1 MKLEQISRHPLVK
14 GAAARTSGERPGDGD
29 ALEVDVK
36 VSPGETGG
44 EDGAEGNPEYRYP
57 APDGALTLRRYEGG
71 EEEEEA
77 SEEVEVQSAEA
88 RERAWKTK
96 RNRKKK
102 MKRKNRL
109 KRKLLGLMSGTRGE
123 SPQIN
128 PSSNVNPPTDEK
140 IYEEEENKQKK

>member
-71 EEEEEA
+71 EEEERGGEQVT
-77 SEEVEVQSAEA
+77 EQLHYYQFTWRNEPE
-88 RERAWKTK
+88 TK
-96 RNRKKK
+96 SINILI
-102 MKRKNRL
+102 MTIIA
-109 KRKLLGLMSGTRGE
+109 LMMG
-123 SPQIN
+123 PI
-128 PSSNVNPPTDEK
+128 
-140 IYEEEENKQKK
+140 

>member
-1 MKLEQISRHPLVK
+1 MEKYANNTVESEELEEGELV
-14 GAAARTSGERPGDGD
+14 
-29 ALEVDVK
+29 
-36 VSPGETGG
+36 
-44 EDGAEGNPEYRYP
+44 
-57 APDGALTLRRYEGG
+57 